1 MSKSSSA
8 SSSRMGRWPFR
19 SNKVME
25 KYFHLTLSES
35 QIRHLLYRLD
45 DSEESRLAEE
55 LWDISLVE
63 LRQKLER
70 VLEN

>member
-1 MSKSSSA
+1 
-8 SSSRMGRWPFR
+8 
-19 SNKVME
+19 ME

-35 QIRHLLYRLD
+35 QIRHILYRLD
-45 DSEESRLAEE
+45 DSEESRMAEE

-63 LRQKLER
+63 LRRKLEL